1 MIKKLLERLRGL
13 ILWIQ
18 YLQNRNSKRN
28 GKKAMKSYITG
39 NKSLEEESNFLTLDV
54 QYYLLKT
61 MEEPSQS
68 GGAHPSLH

>member
-1 MIKKLLERLRGL
+1 
-13 ILWIQ
+13 
-18 YLQNRNSKRN
+18 
-28 GKKAMKSYITG
+28 MKSYITG

-61 MEEPSQS
+61 MEEPPQS